1 MWAHASGK
9 KKHDLDGDD
18 YVCGMAMQA
27 YIVKEIKPIT
37 VTYCRTVFLSN
48 L

>member
-1 MWAHASGK
+1 MWAHASGKKKK

-27 YIVKEIKPIT
+27 YIVKKIKPI
-37 VTYCRTVFLSN
+37 SN
-48 L
+48 LL